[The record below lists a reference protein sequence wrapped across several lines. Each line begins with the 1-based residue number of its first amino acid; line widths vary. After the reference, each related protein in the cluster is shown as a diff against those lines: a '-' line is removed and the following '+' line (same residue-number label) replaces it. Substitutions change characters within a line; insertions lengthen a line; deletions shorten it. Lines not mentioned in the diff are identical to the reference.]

1 MAECDAPAD
10 DKEDKTM
17 KKIICIAV
25 LCIACAL
32 SFYGCSGKNDKNGGR
47 DKLNMNIVMGKIE
60 AIDGNKVTLNL
71 ADTDSMFGGE
81 RPNGD
86 FGSFNKDEMP
96 ENFNPEDFEGEM
108 PEGFDLES
116 FKNGERPDFPEGER
130 PEGTDGSRPDFQ
142 NGEKPEGFMPQA
154 GGMMNFDPSSLTYSG
169 ETEEYTV
176 PEGMKIGDGDYTS
189 LKVDDVIIIRFDNE
203 GGISEIMVMTAE
215 KATEE
220 TTAA

>member
-81 RPNGD
+81 RPKGD

-96 ENFNPEDFEGEM
+96 ENFNPE
-108 PEGFDLES
+108 S
-116 FKNGERPDFPEGER
+116 FKNGERPDFPDGER
-130 PEGTDGSRPDFQ
+130 PEGTDGPRPDFQ
-142 NGEKPEGFMPQA
+142 NGEKPEGFMP
-154 GGMMNFDPSSLTYSG
+154 
-169 ETEEYTV
+169 
-176 PEGMKIGDGDYTS
+176 
-189 LKVDDVIIIRFDNE
+189 
-203 GGISEIMVMTAE
+203 
-215 KATEE
+215 
-220 TTAA
+220 